1 VFRLKIMKTSFGSIA
16 LGMVFVLTTTV
27 FIALGGIKPTV
38 AGNSA
43 TQNLSAEVILKKLDD
58 KFRSSSNKEKKKFLN
73 MLIISADSFVREQ
86 KYDDAILF
94 YEKAL
99 SLRAQIPETK
109 RLKGVWW
116 EVLHRFGGLYLGL
129 KKFKKAEPLIK
140 QSLQEIEGLSGL
152 KGHLTLVNARN
163 YIRILVELN
172 RWDEAIMV
180 SQKFQT
186 WPKEIKR

>member
-1 VFRLKIMKTSFGSIA
+1 MKTSFGSIA

-43 TQNLSAEVILKKLDD
+43 TKNLSAEVVLKMLDE

-99 SLRAQIPETK
+99 SLRTQIPETK

-129 KKFKKAEPLIK
+129 KKFNKAEPLIK
-140 QSLQEIEGLSGL
+140 QSLQEIEGVRGL

-163 YIRILVELN
+163 YIRILVGLN
-172 RWDEAIMV
+172 RWDEAIMI